1 MTLTRRLLLSASI
14 VLFVFLGLT
23 GLVLDR
29 AFYHSAEESVRERL
43 RGQVFALLAAADFN
57 DQHGRLEIEEPL
69 PDPRLSSPQSG
80 LYARV
85 FSSSADIIWKST
97 SAIGLTI
104 PRYTQADVG
113 QWYFESLQDS
123 SGKHYFSQSFTVVWE
138 TSQGQQFRYVFQ
150 VLENEGVFNQQVSGF
165 RNALWGWLL
174 AVSIILLIAQGVI
187 LRWSLKPLRDVAI
200 DLDRVKAGKEDR
212 LSKVY
217 PGEIQGLTTGINT
230 FIDSERAQRD
240 RYRNTL
246 ADLAHSLKTPLAVLK
261 AGIDKETHD
270 EGGSAT
276 LHEQI
281 DRMKQI
287 VDYQLQRA
295 AASGRTTLGTSVPL
309 LPNIERLVASLQKVH
324 LEKRIQCDIAIDS
337 QLVFPGEEGD
347 LLELTGNLLEN
358 AFKWAKLRIRVS
370 AAAQMSPEH
379 EKILRM
385 TVEDDGIGI
394 PLSRRDEVLQ
404 RGKRA
409 DESVSGHGIGLSVVQ
424 DIVNVYGGSLQI
436 DSSKDLGG
444 AKLVVFIPLQ

>member
-1 MTLTRRLLLSASI
+1 
-14 VLFVFLGLT
+14 
-23 GLVLDR
+23 
-29 AFYHSAEESVRERL
+29 
-43 RGQVFALLAAADFN
+43 LAAADFN
-57 DQHGRLEIEEPL
+57 DQHERLEIEEPL

-85 FSSSADIIWKST
+85 FSSSADIVWKST

-113 QWYFESLQDS
+113 RWYFESLQDA
-123 SGKHYFSQSFTVVWE
+123 SGKQYFSQSFTVVWE
-138 TSQGQQFRYVFQ
+138 VGQGRQFRYVFQ
-150 VLENEGVFNQQVSGF
+150 VLENEGVFKKQVSGF

-187 LRWSLKPLRDVAI
+187 LQWSLKPLRDVAI

-270 EGGSAT
+270 ESGSAT

-309 LPNIERLVASLQKVH
+309 LPNIERLVASLQKVYM
-324 LEKRIQCDIAIDS
+324 EKHIQCDIAIDD

-358 AFKWAKLRIRVS
+358 AFKWASQHINISATVQISSANETSLRI
-370 AAAQMSPEH
+370 
-379 EKILRM
+379 
-385 TVEDDGIGI
+385 TVEDDGAGI

-409 DESVSGHGIGLSVVQ
+409 DESVAGHGIGLSVVQ

-436 DSSKDLGG
+436 DTSQDLGG
-444 AKLVVFIPLQ
+444 AKLVVVIPLH